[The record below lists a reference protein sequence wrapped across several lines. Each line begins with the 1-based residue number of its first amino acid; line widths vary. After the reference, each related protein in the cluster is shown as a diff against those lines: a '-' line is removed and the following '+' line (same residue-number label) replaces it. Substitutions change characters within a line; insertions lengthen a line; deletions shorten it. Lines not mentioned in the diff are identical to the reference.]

1 MHNILG
7 PNGAGQSV
15 PQPKVQIDLSTSTPM
30 VCPNCGYDVFMGAVK
45 IRKISK
51 LITGTPQDMILPID
65 VMVCGGCGEVNQE
78 LLPEQIRNLEN
89 GGN

>member
-7 PNGAGQSV
+7 PNGAGAP

-89 GGN
+89 NGG